1 MALALFPGQEEG
13 PMTPKLM
20 ALAAVVVLTVV
31 FLSPVAYMTG
41 QRATLWLI
49 APAGEPTGPWPSVD
63 EVEREPGPTER
74 SNPPVRPGFGD
85 I

>member
-1 MALALFPGQEEG
+1 
-13 PMTPKLM
+13 MTPKLM

-31 FLSPVAYMTG
+31 FLSPVAYMAG

-63 EVEREPGPTER
+63 EAEREPGPTEG
-74 SNPPVRPGFGD
+74 SKAPVRPGFGD